1 MADLKKVAFFHGKAA
16 NIVAQIEAGN
26 IKAGNFVVGS
36 DDNTLYYIDESLA
49 AQPLGKQR
57 LFVVDELPQEGQEQ
71 GVLYIDT
78 TGRKGY
84 VWDGTQFKAVFEQV
98 DDLSGTLGTIQE
110 TLGTLTGTG
119 DGSVQKTVQDAI
131 LAAGHLKRVAVDEL
145 PDAADAKTKADQA
158 EQNAK
163 TYADGL
169 ASNYA
174 TAAQG
179 EKADSAL
186 QASDIKTGVAGVGTI
201 SVKGT
206 DVAVHGLGDIA
217 SHAVS
222 EFATAAQGEKA
233 DSAVQSVVEGTD
245 NGTIL
250 VDSKSV
256 SVHGLGS
263 AAFTAASA
271 YDKSGAATAAQTAA
285 EKYADSAVAS
295 LKADIE
301 AALTWVT
308 L

>member
-16 NIVAQIEAGN
+16 NIAAQIEAGN

-145 PDAADAKTKADQA
+145 PDSADANPDYIYMVRHNGGLDNQHFEEFMFIEGKFEKIGDTDTKQDLS
-158 EQNAK
+158 
-163 TYADGL
+163 D
-169 ASNYA
+169 YA
-174 TAAQG
+174 TK
-179 EKADSAL
+179 EEVT
-186 QASDIKTGVAGVGTI
+186 KTVKEMVDGSLTI
-201 SVKGT
+201 T
-206 DVAVHGLGDIA
+206 
-217 SHAVS
+217 
-222 EFATAAQGEKA
+222 EF
-233 DSAVQSVVEGTD
+233 
-245 NGTIL
+245 
-250 VDSKSV
+250 
-256 SVHGLGS
+256 
-263 AAFTAASA
+263 
-271 YDKSGAATAAQTAA
+271 
-285 EKYADSAVAS
+285 
-295 LKADIE
+295 
-301 AALTWVT
+301 
-308 L
+308 